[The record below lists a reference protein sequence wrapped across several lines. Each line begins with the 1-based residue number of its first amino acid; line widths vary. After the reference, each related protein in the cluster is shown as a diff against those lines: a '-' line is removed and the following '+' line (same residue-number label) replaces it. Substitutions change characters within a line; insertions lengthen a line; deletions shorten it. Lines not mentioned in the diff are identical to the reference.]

1 MMKDTEQAQI
11 IDAFL
16 ALAFSGKVSHSGPW
30 AQWQNLG
37 NRGRQRLN

>member
-16 ALAFSGKVSHSGPW
+16 ALAFSGKVSHSVPE
-30 AQWQNLG
+30 LSD
-37 NRGRQRLN
+37 RI